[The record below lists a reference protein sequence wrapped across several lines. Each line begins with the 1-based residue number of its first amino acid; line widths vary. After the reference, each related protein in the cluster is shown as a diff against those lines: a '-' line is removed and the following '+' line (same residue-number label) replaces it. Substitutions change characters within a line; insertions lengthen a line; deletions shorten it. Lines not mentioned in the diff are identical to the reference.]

1 MNNHQILIDRNLNV
15 SLINDNYY
23 SMNSKTSVSKLS
35 IIIEVYGKGRAEGE
49 VFRHLAPITLNSL
62 LRNMPLNGRAIRFKD
77 QFVYITSGIIAGVEK
92 ARKIFQ
98 KGEIG
103 FLSSNGALCFF
114 LKSCEV
120 AMPINPLGK
129 ITSGLDVL
137 IKIGAGDVIAVNIE

>member
-1 MNNHQILIDRNLNV
+1 
-15 SLINDNYY
+15 
-23 SMNSKTSVSKLS
+23 MNSKTSVSKLS
-35 IIIEVYGKGRAEGE
+35 ITIEVYGKGRAEGE

-62 LRNMPLNGRAIRFKD
+62 LRNIPLQGRAVRFKD
-77 QFVYITSGIIAGVEK
+77 QFIYITSGIIAGVEK
-92 ARKIFQ
+92 ARKSFQ

-114 LKSCEV
+114 LENCEV

-137 IKIGAGDVIAVNIE
+137 MKAGAGDVISISIS